1 MVNVDKIPPLGNN
14 RTESKIF
21 SNLSLKPRGDTM
33 PEDRTNEKASD
44 ELKKLASIATDMQL
58 ANKIRVQAINQLSMM
73 ATHEA
78 LLVLLNLAAND
89 KLNTDERE
97 LALKKASNIVKKG
110 R

>member
-1 MVNVDKIPPLGNN
+1 
-14 RTESKIF
+14 
-21 SNLSLKPRGDTM
+21 M
-33 PEDRTNEKASD
+33 PEDHTDESTSD
-44 ELKKLASIATDMQL
+44 ELKKLASIATDMQIS
-58 ANKIRVQAINQLSMM
+58 NKIRVQAINQLGMM

-97 LALKKASNIVKKG
+97 LALKKARDIVKKG